1 MWYFASITQNGLK
14 VLVLCDSHVMQIRRN
29 DCNKELKKGKN
40 IFRSF
45 MANPKQLDH
54 YILPPLVDDET
65 DAIIIHVYTN
75 PELCKSPRHCA

>member
-1 MWYFASITQNGLK
+1 
-14 VLVLCDSHVMQIRRN
+14 MQIRRN